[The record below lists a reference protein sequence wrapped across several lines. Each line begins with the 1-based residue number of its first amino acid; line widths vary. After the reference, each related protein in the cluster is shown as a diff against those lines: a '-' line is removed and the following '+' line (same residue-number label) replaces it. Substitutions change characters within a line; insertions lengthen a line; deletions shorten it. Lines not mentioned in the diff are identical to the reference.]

1 MTDDMRAARHLPW
14 TGPEGKPAYLLT
26 DGTGP
31 LSRLADAV
39 DTAQLDMAGQLLC
52 HAADL
57 LDDPRA
63 TPDQLRYLLTC
74 MYAALT
80 DVHRIAENRL
90 AAR

>member
-1 MTDDMRAARHLPW
+1 MNNTPRAARHLPW
-14 TGPEGKPAYLLT
+14 TGPEGKPCYLLT

-31 LSRLADAV
+31 LSRIADTIE
-39 DTAQLDMAGQLLC
+39 TAQLDMAAQLLR

-57 LDDPRA
+57 LDDPRS
-63 TPDQLRYLLTC
+63 TPDQLRYTLTC
-74 MYAALT
+74 MHAALT